1 VTRPSRFEDARASGY
16 HPLSAMPSFDIV
28 SKVQWNE
35 VDNAYN
41 QAQREIAQR
50 FDFKDTETT
59 LEKSADAIT
68 IRSGSEDRAK
78 AALVVLQDKLVK
90 RKVSLRFTEPGKP
103 EPTGKGG
110 ARIEVKIKEGI
121 DIEKARAIVQLIKDA
136 KLKVQASIQE
146 NQVRVAGKNKD
157 DLQGAIQAV
166 RGRDL
171 GVELQFVNMRD

>member
-1 VTRPSRFEDARASGY
+1 
-16 HPLSAMPSFDIV
+16 MPNFDIV

-35 VDNAYN
+35 VDNAFN
-41 QAQREIAQR
+41 QADKEISQR

-59 LEKSADAIT
+59 LEKTKEAIT

-103 EPTGKGG
+103 EASGKFT
-110 ARIEVKIKEGI
+110 RLVVKIKDGI
-121 DIEKARAIVQLIKDA
+121 EVEKARAIVQIVKDA

-146 NQVRVAGKNKD
+146 NQVRVSGKNKD
-157 DLQGAIQAV
+157 DLQTAIQTLRQHDV
-166 RGRDL
+166 GID
-171 GVELQFVNMRD
+171 LQFVNFRD